1 MWTLHTL
8 GTIHSLDSILAV
20 VIVYL
25 SPSMTITL
33 LAKKGGV
40 GKSTVCLLLHEAFK
54 KAGKSVAIQDWD
66 AQGTSNKALAF
77 VNGQRA
83 EPDVTYDVLLIDTPP
98 NLDHPATAV
107 AVRSADIAIVVT
119 SPAPADLWEA
129 EEAVQYV
136 KSKAP
141 KASVRV
147 LFNKV
152 RKNTILGR
160 LLDES
165 SKQVGAP
172 VIPVRLS
179 ARECYQH
186 AIGQG
191 WAALDATAR
200 EELLHLAVSLMSPH
214 TVETA

>member
-1 MWTLHTL
+1 
-8 GTIHSLDSILAV
+8 
-20 VIVYL
+20 
-25 SPSMTITL
+25 MTITL

-40 GKSTVCLLLHEAFK
+40 GKSTVCVLLHEAFK
-54 KAGKSVAIQDWD
+54 KAGKTVAIQDWD

-77 VNGQRA
+77 MNGQRA
-83 EPDVTYDVLLIDTPP
+83 EPDASYDILLIDTPP
-98 NLDHPATAV
+98 NLEHPATAA

-129 EEAVQYV
+129 QEAVEYV
-136 KSKAP
+136 RSKAP
-141 KASVRV
+141 QASVRV
-147 LFNKV
+147 LFNKG

-160 LLDES
+160 ILAES
-165 SKQVGAP
+165 SKQVNAP
-172 VIPVRLS
+172 VIPVNLS

-214 TVETA
+214 TMETPQNIETA

>member
-1 MWTLHTL
+1 
-8 GTIHSLDSILAV
+8 V
-20 VIVYL
+20 
-25 SPSMTITL
+25 
-33 LAKKGGV
+33 
-40 GKSTVCLLLHEAFK
+40 LLHEAFK
-54 KAGKSVAIQDWD
+54 KAGKTVAIQDWD

-77 VNGQRA
+77 MNGQRA
-83 EPDVTYDVLLIDTPP
+83 EPDASYDILLIDTPP
-98 NLDHPATAV
+98 NLEHPATAA
-107 AVRSADIAIVVT
+107 AVRSADIAVVVT

-129 EEAVQYV
+129 QEAVEYV
-136 KSKAP
+136 RSKAP
-141 KASVRV
+141 QASVRV

-160 LLDES
+160 ILAES
-165 SKQVGAP
+165 SKQVNAP
-172 VIPVRLS
+172 VIPVNLS

-214 TVETA
+214 SMETPQSVETP

>member
-1 MWTLHTL
+1 
-8 GTIHSLDSILAV
+8 
-20 VIVYL
+20 
-25 SPSMTITL
+25 MTITL

-40 GKSTVCLLLHEAFK
+40 GKSTVCLLLYEAFR

-66 AQGTSNKALAF
+66 AQGTSNKALGLL
-77 VNGQRA
+77 NGQRA
-83 EPDVTYDVLLIDTPP
+83 EHGQTYDILLIDTPP
-98 NLDHPATAV
+98 SLEHAATAA

-147 LFNKV
+147 LFNTD

-160 LLDES
+160 LSDES
-165 SKQVGAP
+165 SKQINAP
-172 VIPVRLS
+172 IIPVKLS

-200 EELLHLAVSLMSPH
+200 EELLQLAVSLMSPQS
-214 TVETA
+214 VETR

>member
-1 MWTLHTL
+1 
-8 GTIHSLDSILAV
+8 
-20 VIVYL
+20 
-25 SPSMTITL
+25 MTITL

-54 KAGKSVAIQDWD
+54 KAGKTVAIQDWD

-77 VNGQRA
+77 MNGQRA
-83 EPDVTYDVLLIDTPP
+83 EPDASYDILLIDTPP
-98 NLDHPATAV
+98 NLEHAATAA

-129 EEAVQYV
+129 EEAVQFV
-136 KSKAP
+136 KKKAP

-160 LLDES
+160 LSDES
-165 SKQVGAP
+165 SKHVSAP
-172 VIPVRLS
+172 VIPVKLS

-191 WAALDATAR
+191 WAALDAAAR
-200 EELLHLAVSLMSPH
+200 EELLHLAVSLMSPQ
-214 TVETA
+214 TVETR

>member
-1 MWTLHTL
+1 
-8 GTIHSLDSILAV
+8 
-20 VIVYL
+20 
-25 SPSMTITL
+25 MTITL

-40 GKSTVCLLLHEAFK
+40 GKSTVCVLLHEAFK
-54 KAGKSVAIQDWD
+54 KAGKTVAIQDWD
-66 AQGTSNKALAF
+66 AQGTSNKALALM
-77 VNGQRA
+77 NGQRA
-83 EPDVTYDVLLIDTPP
+83 EPDASYDVLLIDTPP
-98 NLDHPATAV
+98 NLEHPATAA
-107 AVRSADIAIVVT
+107 AVRSADVAIVVT

-141 KASVRV
+141 QASVRV

-160 LLDES
+160 LSDES
-165 SKQVGAP
+165 SRQVSAP
-172 VIPVRLS
+172 VVPIKLS

-200 EELLHLAVSLMSPH
+200 EELLQLAVSLMSSNVGSPQS
-214 TVETA
+214 VETE

>member
-1 MWTLHTL
+1 
-8 GTIHSLDSILAV
+8 
-20 VIVYL
+20 
-25 SPSMTITL
+25 MTITL

-40 GKSTVCLLLHEAFK
+40 GKSTVCVLLHEAFK

-66 AQGTSNKALAF
+66 AQGTSNKALGF
-77 VNGQRA
+77 MNGQRA
-83 EPDVTYDVLLIDTPP
+83 EPDASYDVLLIDTPP
-98 NLDHPATAV
+98 NLEHPATAA
-107 AVRSADIAIVVT
+107 AVRSADIAIVIT

-160 LLDES
+160 LSDET
-165 SKQVGAP
+165 SKQLSAP
-172 VIPVRLS
+172 VVPIKLS

-200 EELLHLAVSLMSPH
+200 EELLQLAVSLMSSRMETPH

>member
-1 MWTLHTL
+1 
-8 GTIHSLDSILAV
+8 
-20 VIVYL
+20 
-25 SPSMTITL
+25 MTITL

-40 GKSTVCLLLHEAFK
+40 GKSTVCLVLHEAFR

-66 AQGTSNKALAF
+66 SQGTSNKALALIA
-77 VNGQRA
+77 GQRA
-83 EPDVTYDVLLIDTPP
+83 EPSSNYDILIFDTPP
-98 NLDHPATAV
+98 SLEHAATAA

-119 SPAPADLWEA
+119 SPAPADVWEA
-129 EEAVQYV
+129 EEAVQFV
-136 KSKAP
+136 RSKRPQA
-141 KASVRV
+141 AARV

-152 RKNTILGR
+152 KKNTVLGR
-160 LLDES
+160 LSDET
-165 SKQVGAP
+165 SKQLSAP
-172 VIPVRLS
+172 VVPIKLS

-200 EELLHLAVSLMSPH
+200 EELLQLAVSLMSSRMETPH